1 MICSNAKKENSIP
14 STVSFNHLP
23 SYLIFHFGR
32 VKYIDN
38 KTIFKEFKDFKD
50 EAQIDYPLYDLNL
63 TSFVSKEILKEGQSF
78 LYDLLAVIF
87 HEGNSRGGHYKACC
101 QDNVDQSP
109 KWFMYN
115 DEEVKEIE
123 RPLSGGLVSVLV
135 YARKNTELQTARDL
149 IPLIQQL
156 KEESSRAK

>member
-1 MICSNAKKENSIP
+1 MKCSNANEEDAIP

-32 VKYIDN
+32 VTYMRNEGRSKS
-38 KTIFKEFKDFKD
+38 FKD
-50 EAQIDYPLYDLNL
+50 ETQIDYPLYNLDL
-63 TSFVSKEILKEGQSF
+63 TPFVSKEVQKDSQSF

-87 HEGNSRGGHYKACC
+87 HEGNSQGGHYKACC
-101 QDNVDQSP
+101 QDNVDQSV

-123 RPLSGGLVSVLV
+123 RPLSGGLVSVLL
-135 YARKNTELQTARDL
+135 YARKDPKLHTASDL

-156 KEESSRAK
+156 KEESSGTK